1 MIPVGWFPAALALT
15 QDGSRLLIGNA
26 YGFGSIAPVNPG
38 ATGRSYQN
46 RTGEVSVIQVPL
58 SATQLKTSTARVQ
71 LNINSLGAGES
82 PVAISPSPQVATLFG
97 PGSPIKHVIYII
109 RENRTYDQ
117 VFGDLGFGNGDPS
130 LAIFGAQVTPNAHA
144 LASQFV
150 LLDNF
155 YNGGDQSSL
164 GHQWT
169 DEAWP
174 ADYSHKYGNGRN
186 DFNGTNP
193 MAFAPTGFLWDN
205 VQNNGHLTARIYGE
219 FTNSNQ
225 ITPSNATWTQFYNA
239 WVAQSGIPTI
249 VGTSSVKSNQRI
261 IASNYPGYALQIPDQ
276 IRADIFIGDLQ
287 QWVANNNMPNFL
299 VVQFPIDH
307 TQGTSVGF
315 PKPASMVA
323 DNDLAVGRLV
333 DAVSHSPFWA
343 STAIFVT
350 EDDSQD
356 GVDHVDG
363 HRGPAFII
371 SPYTRRNGAVD
382 STLYSNPNMVRTIEQ
397 LLGLPPMNQY
407 DRAAQ
412 PMANAFTGTPDF
424 TPYNKVANLTPLN
437 DMNPSPTA
445 LNGLQKKMALASA
458 RMDFS
463 KPDAAPENLLN
474 HIIWWSVK
482 GYDKPYPGEKRVKV
496 PAFKVTKDAD
506 DK

>member
-1 MIPVGWFPAALALT
+1 
-15 QDGSRLLIGNA
+15 
-26 YGFGSIAPVNPG
+26 
-38 ATGRSYQN
+38 
-46 RTGEVSVIQVPL
+46 
-58 SATQLKTSTARVQ
+58 
-71 LNINSLGAGES
+71 
-82 PVAISPSPQVATLFG
+82 
-97 PGSPIKHVIYII
+97 
-109 RENRTYDQ
+109 
-117 VFGDLGFGNGDPS
+117 
-130 LAIFGAQVTPNAHA
+130 
-144 LASQFV
+144 
-150 LLDNF
+150 
-155 YNGGDQSSL
+155 
-164 GHQWT
+164 
-169 DEAWP
+169 
-174 ADYSHKYGNGRN
+174 
-186 DFNGTNP
+186 

-219 FTNSNQ
+219 FTNHNQ

-249 VGTSSVKSNQRI
+249 VGTSSVKSSQRI
-261 IASNYPGYALQIPDQ
+261 IAPNYPGYALQIPDQ
-276 IRADIFIGDLQ
+276 IRADIFINDLQ
-287 QWVANNNMPNFL
+287 QWVAGNNMPNFL
-299 VVQFPIDH
+299 VVQFPDDH

-397 LLGLPPMNQY
+397 IFGLLPMNQY

-412 PMANAFTGTPDF
+412 PMANAFTATPDF
-424 TPYNKVANLTPLN
+424 TPYNHVANQTQLN
-437 DMNPSPTA
+437 DMNPSTTA